1 MEAIATTDSSC
12 KPLPA
17 RTAETDSELILS
29 ALRSATLRAKLD
41 ANEFQ
46 TIGIA
51 LRAGMIS
58 PKGAIEWLE
67 YSGLV
72 DQVFTENPNEQR
84 SA

>member
-1 MEAIATTDSSC
+1 MTMEAISITESAC

-17 RTAETDSELILS
+17 STAGTELILS

-41 ANEFQ
+41 ANEFE

-67 YSGLV
+67 DSGLV
-72 DQVFTENPNEQR
+72 DQVFTESLNEQR
-84 SA
+84 